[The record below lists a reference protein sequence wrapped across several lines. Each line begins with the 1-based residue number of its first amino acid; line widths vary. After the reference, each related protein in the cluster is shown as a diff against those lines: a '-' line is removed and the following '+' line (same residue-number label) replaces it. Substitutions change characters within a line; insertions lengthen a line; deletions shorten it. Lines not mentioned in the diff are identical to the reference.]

1 MVAGRGANAMGPR
14 EGWRCRDPRVQAS
27 LAAMEGVF
35 DLGDL
40 TLQSGVVLPQARLAF
55 ETHGTLNAARDNVI
69 VYPTA
74 NAGRHSDNAMFVGKE
89 RAFDPSK
96 YFIVVPDLF
105 GNGLSSSPSTT
116 PAPYDRARFPL
127 ITIYDNVIAQHRLL
141 TEYLGVR
148 RIALVAGYSM
158 GAQQAF
164 HWGALHAGMVERVAA
179 ICGSAKTTPHNWLFL
194 EGLKTA
200 LQADAAWAGGDYDAP
215 PVRGLRAFS
224 TVYAG
229 WFASQAFYRQGL
241 HLGTFV
247 GQPIPS
253 MDVFLQLIGAVF
265 GAFDAND
272 LLAMLA
278 TWQAADVSAH
288 PAFDSDLD
296 RALGAITA
304 RALVMPCAT
313 DLYFPPEDSAFAVA
327 RMPNAELRLI
337 PSVWGHL
344 AGSPMLNPED
354 VRFVDESLAEL
365 LAG

>member
-1 MVAGRGANAMGPR
+1 
-14 EGWRCRDPRVQAS
+14 
-27 LAAMEGVF
+27 MEGIF
-35 DLGDL
+35 DLGDVE
-40 TLQSGVVLPQARLAF
+40 LQSGVVLPRARLAY
-55 ETHGTLNAARDNVI
+55 ETHGTLNAARDNAI

-74 NAGRHSDNAMFVGKE
+74 YAGRHSDNALFIGAG

-116 PAPYDRARFPL
+116 PAPHDRARFPL
-127 ITIYDNVIAQHRLL
+127 VTVYDNVSAQHRLL
-141 TEYLGVR
+141 TEHLGVK

-164 HWGALHAGMVERVAA
+164 HWAALHAGMVERMAA

-200 LQADAAWAGGDYDAP
+200 LQADSGWAGGDYDAP
-215 PVRGLRAFS
+215 PARGLRAFA

-229 WFASQAFYRQGL
+229 WFASQKFYRQGL
-241 HLGTFV
+241 HLGSFV
-247 GQPIPS
+247 GQAIPS

-278 TWQAADVSAH
+278 TWQAADVSTH
-288 PAFDSDLD
+288 PKFAGDLD
-296 RALGAITA
+296 RALGSITA
-304 RALVMPCAT
+304 RALVMPCET

-327 RMPNAELRLI
+327 KMPRAELRVI

-344 AGSPMLNPED
+344 AGSPMLNPDD
-354 VRFVDESLAEL
+354 VRFVDESLARL
-365 LAG
+365 LAEGA